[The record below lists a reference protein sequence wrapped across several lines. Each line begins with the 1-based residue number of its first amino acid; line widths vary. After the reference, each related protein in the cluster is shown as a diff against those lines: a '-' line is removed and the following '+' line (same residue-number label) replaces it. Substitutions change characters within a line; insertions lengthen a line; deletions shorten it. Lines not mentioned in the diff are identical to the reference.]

1 MSQSLS
7 TSGGWRV
14 ALRLARRE
22 ALRRKGQTA
31 LMLVLICLP
40 VLAVSAAAIVWRTAD
55 VSSIEGIDRRMGSA
69 QALIETS
76 WSDNIV
82 QSPDP
87 EAGGYGSADNEDN
100 EEAIL
105 DGTDLAAVRKA
116 VGRDRPITTFGQ
128 ESLGFRTDK
137 GIGDFEAF
145 TTDLANPLT
154 DGLFQ
159 PISGTYPPGPGEV
172 VVNQALA
179 ERGSGVGDTL
189 TAVRKLMDGTEQT
202 FELKVVGIAESA
214 GSRGYPLAA
223 ALPGAFGTG
232 DSTMGRWLVGGAPVS
247 WDDVKELNRI
257 GLLITSRAVLTDPPD
272 STGPDGVPAED
283 GIDDITMTVLALVV
297 AMVLLEVVLLAGPA
311 FAVRAKA
318 QAHTLALVAAAGG
331 TPRQARRTVLA
342 SGVVIG
348 SIGGVLGVVLGV
360 VVGALAVPVAQRFD
374 TTRFGPFEIPWLLLL
389 VVAAFGLISALLA
402 AVVPAFSA
410 SRHDVVAVLAGRR
423 GEGSPSVRSPIL
435 GLALL
440 GGGIVSA
447 VLGSGGGRDT
457 APLLIAGSAIVS
469 VFGMILLVPMAVA
482 LVSRLAARWPLAL
495 RFAARDA
502 ARHRTR
508 TVPAVAAVG
517 ATVAGVVALGI
528 AVSSQEAAN
537 KDAYAPQLPIGQA
550 SVAYGFDA
558 DKDAVDETLARY
570 LPGQGAEQVT
580 GVQTSGEAGELEI
593 EFSADGEALM
603 LEYWSSIGS
612 PYLVGTEV
620 PDFIEMDAA
629 DRERANALLGDGG
642 LVLLRGADDNG
653 ADASKVRV
661 DVRQYVATEELPQ
674 PIASATAKA
683 DVIQVQRPTP
693 PAPALMSPEV
703 VKELGLKVETVGV
716 VLAGPIS
723 ENTEKDIQEAF
734 GALPV
739 QPYFYVERGYQAD
752 SAVRIIQF
760 VLGALGA
767 ILMLGGT
774 LTATFLALSDARP
787 DLATMA
793 AVGARPRERRRV
805 AAGYALFVGGIGALL
820 GAPVGFI
827 PGLAIS
833 QPLTRQFET
842 GATSMDVPWLL
853 IVSVVVGLPLLTAAA
868 VGACARGRL
877 PLTARVE

>member
-1 MSQSLS
+1 
-7 TSGGWRV
+7 
-14 ALRLARRE
+14 
-22 ALRRKGQTA
+22 
-31 LMLVLICLP
+31 
-40 VLAVSAAAIVWRTAD
+40 
-55 VSSIEGIDRRMGSA
+55 
-69 QALIETS
+69 
-76 WSDNIV
+76 
-82 QSPDP
+82 
-87 EAGGYGSADNEDN
+87 
-100 EEAIL
+100 
-105 DGTDLAAVRKA
+105 
-116 VGRDRPITTFGQ
+116 
-128 ESLGFRTDK
+128 
-137 GIGDFEAF
+137 
-145 TTDLANPLT
+145 
-154 DGLFQ
+154 
-159 PISGTYPPGPGEV
+159 
-172 VVNQALA
+172 
-179 ERGSGVGDTL
+179 
-189 TAVRKLMDGTEQT
+189 
-202 FELKVVGIAESA
+202 
-214 GSRGYPLAA
+214 
-223 ALPGAFGTG
+223 
-232 DSTMGRWLVGGAPVS
+232 
-247 WDDVKELNRI
+247 
-257 GLLITSRAVLTDPPD
+257 
-272 STGPDGVPAED
+272 
-283 GIDDITMTVLALVV
+283 
-297 AMVLLEVVLLAGPA
+297 
-311 FAVRAKA
+311 
-318 QAHTLALVAAAGG
+318 
-331 TPRQARRTVLA
+331 
-342 SGVVIG
+342 
-348 SIGGVLGVVLGV
+348 
-360 VVGALAVPVAQRFD
+360 
-374 TTRFGPFEIPWLLLL
+374 
-389 VVAAFGLISALLA
+389 
-402 AVVPAFSA
+402 
-410 SRHDVVAVLAGRR
+410 
-423 GEGSPSVRSPIL
+423 
-435 GLALL
+435 
-440 GGGIVSA
+440 
-447 VLGSGGGRDT
+447 
-457 APLLIAGSAIVS
+457 
-469 VFGMILLVPMAVA
+469 
-482 LVSRLAARWPLAL
+482 
-495 RFAARDA
+495 
-502 ARHRTR
+502 
-508 TVPAVAAVG
+508 VAAVG

-703 VKELGLKVETVGV
+703 VKELGLKVDTVGV
-716 VLAGPIS
+716 VLPGPFS
-723 ENTEKDIQEAF
+723 ESTEKDIQEAF